1 MSRNVLLSLCAAAL
15 LAVSA
20 FGQTADDVLDKSFAA
35 MGGKAKMKALQSMRL
50 TGKMKM
56 GPMEAPMTITKA
68 RPSDIRVDFT
78 IQGMTGTQ
86 AYDGTNGWLLLP
98 FTGNKDA
105 QKMPDA
111 MVKDFRSEADFDGPT
126 FDYKAKGNKV
136 DFAGKTDVEGTPA
149 YKLHLTTKEGRESD
163 IFYDAETYLP
173 IRVEATHNVNGQEM
187 ETETILG
194 DYKSVDGLMF
204 PYSTESHVKGKE
216 GVGQAIAIEKIEL
229 NPKVDTAMFAMPAP
243 PAAPKPEEKKP

>member
-1 MSRNVLLSLCAAAL
+1 MSRNVLLSLSVASL

-20 FGQTADDVLDKSFAA
+20 FGQTADEVLDKSVAA
-35 MGGKAKMKALQSMRL
+35 MGGKAKLAALQSMRM

-56 GPMEAPMTITKA
+56 GPMEAPMTIIKA
-68 RPSDIRVDFT
+68 RPSEMRVDFT

-86 AYDGTNGWLLLP
+86 AFDGTNGWVLLP
-98 FTGNKDA
+98 FTGNKDP
-105 QKMPDA
+105 QKMTEA
-111 MVKDFRSEADFDGPT
+111 MLKDIRTQADFDGPT

-149 YKLHLTTKEGRESD
+149 YKLHLTTKDGRESN

-173 IRVEATHNVNGQEM
+173 IRVEATHNVMGQEM

-204 PYSTESHVKGKE
+204 PYSIESHAKGKE
-216 GVGQAIAIEKIEL
+216 GAGQAVAIEKIEL
-229 NPKVDTAMFAMPAP
+229 NPKIDTAMFAMPA